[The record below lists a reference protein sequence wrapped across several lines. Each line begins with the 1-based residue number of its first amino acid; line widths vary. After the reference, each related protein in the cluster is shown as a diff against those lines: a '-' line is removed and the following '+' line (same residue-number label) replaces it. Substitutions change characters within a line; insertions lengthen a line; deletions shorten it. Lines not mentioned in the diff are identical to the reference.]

1 MVLVPGQFGA
11 AMEQLRQRV
20 GGVGRRVHRGSS
32 ELARGSR
39 HWGEGVLVGVDGVVF
54 GRGDLTAS
62 EAGRGFG
69 EDLPTGPAGTETVE
83 RGWVVTGGG
92 RSWGAE
98 LTIRAKLSSVAG
110 SFGM

>member
-1 MVLVPGQFGA
+1 MVLFPGQFGA
-11 AMEQLRQRV
+11 AVEQLRQRV
-20 GGVGRRVHRGSS
+20 GGVGRRVHGGSS
-32 ELARGSR
+32 ELARGPR
-39 HWGEGVLVGVDGVVF
+39 HGRKGVLVGVDGVVF
-54 GRGDLTAS
+54 GRGGSTRS
-62 EAGRGFG
+62 EAGLGLG

-83 RGWVVTGGG
+83 RGCVVTGGG